1 MNVIENE
8 TIINYIIEILDAKEW
23 KEYDA
28 VNCIALAI
36 PDVEPVLKR
45 LGIKEF
51 HFKMLLDF
59 EKRLSDAGYELVTN
73 DCTTVKIEKLNNP
86 NSIYFSISD
95 IPPECD

>member
-1 MNVIENE
+1 MKVIENG
-8 TIINYIIEILDAKEW
+8 TIIDYIIKLLDAKEW

-28 VNCIALAI
+28 VNCIMLAI
-36 PDVEPVLKR
+36 PDVEPVLNR

-73 DCTTVKIEKLNNP
+73 DYTTVKIEKLNNP
-86 NSIYFSISD
+86 NVIYFNESD
-95 IPPECD
+95 VPLECD